1 MDKNRV
7 KDPLGHYDSLR
18 RAASPVEPMSGFGV
32 FVRVVGLA
40 LLGLAAVGGV
50 VYGLF
55 F

>member
-1 MDKNRV
+1 MNEKRV

-18 RAASPVEPMSGFGV
+18 RAASPVEPMSGLGV
-32 FVRVVGLA
+32 FVRIAGLA
-40 LLGLAAVGGV
+40 LLALAAVGGL